1 MKKLRE
7 KLDIMYKTTA
17 KDNKNLKENINEIS
31 DEVKK

>member
-1 MKKLRE
+1 MEKLRE

-17 KDNKNLKENINEIS
+17 KAKKNLEENINEIS